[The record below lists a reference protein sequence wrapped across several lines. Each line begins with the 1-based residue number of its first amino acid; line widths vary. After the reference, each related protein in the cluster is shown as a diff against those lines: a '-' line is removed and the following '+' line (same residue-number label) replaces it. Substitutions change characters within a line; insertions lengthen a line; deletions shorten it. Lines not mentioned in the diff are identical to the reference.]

1 MPALSRKQS
10 KHTLGAVGDAAYT
23 SEDARC
29 RLAGGAASHG
39 LDQSEPATGSNRAAL
54 ELKNEKRDEST
65 ESARNNKSNEGDAS
79 LFPDNAPTDLGEA
92 AIA

>member
-1 MPALSRKQS
+1 
-10 KHTLGAVGDAAYT
+10 
-23 SEDARC
+23 
-29 RLAGGAASHG
+29 